1 MLEELVVKNLNRF
14 EVVLNA
20 QLGNIDRRGKYL
32 ELKLVYVRGW
42 LVVLVLV
49 SSCIVII
56 GPIVV
61 IIVVIIVV
69 VLILVLVV
77 IILVQGGPARH
88 GQGQADLPPHWRLQG
103 VGGTG
108 LQGRASLAHRS
119 GLRWSRCFPLTERV
133 TFCPGDF
140 IFQVH

>member
-49 SSCIVII
+49 SFCIVII

-61 IIVVIIVV
+61 IKVVI
-69 VLILVLVV
+69 LLLLLVV

-88 GQGQADLPPHWRLQG
+88 GQR
-103 VGGTG
+103 
-108 LQGRASLAHRS
+108 
-119 GLRWSRCFPLTERV
+119 
-133 TFCPGDF
+133 
-140 IFQVH
+140 

>member
-49 SSCIVII
+49 SSFIVII

-61 IIVVIIVV
+61 IIVVI
-69 VLILVLVV
+69 LLLLLVV

-103 VGGTG
+103 VGATG
-108 LQGRASLAHRS
+108 LQGRASLAHRL

-133 TFCPGDF
+133 TFCPGEF
-140 IFQVH
+140 VFQVD